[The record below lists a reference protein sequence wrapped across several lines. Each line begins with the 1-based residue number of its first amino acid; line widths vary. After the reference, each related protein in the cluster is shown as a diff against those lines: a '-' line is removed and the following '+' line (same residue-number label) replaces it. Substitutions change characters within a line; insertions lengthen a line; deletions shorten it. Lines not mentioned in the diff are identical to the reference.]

1 MCPHSK
7 IVKTVKEYFF
17 LKDDL
22 LVWRPLGVMDTNKI
36 YEFMEFLNEQTSKKN
51 YHFNRLIDLSHI
63 TSILVNYDDLYWI
76 AKQRNEYADKSLTR
90 MVKMAFYVKDSLSFG
105 MARMYEN
112 LMQSTKFE
120 IMIFY
125 SLQEVA
131 AFLQTDISLLE
142 N

>member
-1 MCPHSK
+1 M
-7 IVKTVKEYFF
+7 
-17 LKDDL
+17 
-22 LVWRPLGVMDTNKI
+22 
-36 YEFMEFLNEQTSKKN
+36 
-51 YHFNRLIDLSHI
+51 
-63 TSILVNYDDLYWI
+63 YWI

-112 LMQSTKFE
+112 LMQSTKFD